1 MKISPPLDL
10 QELVDAAGGHE
21 KITPDM
27 WGAFDRAMEAY
38 QQARRDELNTERLR
52 PRYWPGVQR
61 RG

>member
-1 MKISPPLDL
+1 
-10 QELVDAAGGHE
+10 
-21 KITPDM
+21 
-27 WGAFDRAMEAY
+27 MEAY